1 MKSVPI
7 TTHLLTT
14 LTNRMQQKLRIN
26 GEAVA
31 ASQEGT
37 LAIEIF
43 LNENYR
49 FRRNVL
55 NGKVELLTL
64 PEGDGDKWH
73 PLTQEALNSIIL
85 KAEREQIM
93 EKGSPN
99 AQIKMYVQSEEVPVF
114 NPVAEFLNEFRP
126 AGKMYR
132 RVLAERAR
140 DLHEKTLRLAD
151 VGSPTA
157 IEKASEWLRTAQI
170 SIE

>member
-37 LAIEIF
+37 LAIELF

-55 NGKVELLTL
+55 SGKVEFLTL
-64 PEGDGDKWH
+64 PDGEDAFWR
-73 PLTQEALNSIIL
+73 PLTQEALNSMASWLSGFVRWWPIGCRWI
-85 KAEREQIM
+85 RFM
-93 EKGSPN
+93 VMN
-99 AQIKMYVQSEEVPVF
+99 ACQ
-114 NPVAEFLNEFRP
+114 
-126 AGKMYR
+126 
-132 RVLAERAR
+132 
-140 DLHEKTLRLAD
+140 H
-151 VGSPTA
+151 
-157 IEKASEWLRTAQI
+157 
-170 SIE
+170 